1 MRFQP
6 RPLEQPEGVLQRL
19 LAEAI
24 PARQIRRAATVGPS
38 GDLDAPKD
46 LRRRNGA
53 NYLHALADG
62 RIVRPPAEAAWWAG
76 LAAASVT
83 LQRWCNPTLFLF
95 AAGHYVE
102 FAAVMLTADDRMPR
116 DRRLDLV
123 LTVLPA
129 LEPTPPPLGREEL
142 VRRRVAEGHDELS
155 ARRAAEWDLTM
166 EPKPRP
172 DRVTWSIDGSEA
184 ETLRA
189 AWLSLAET
197 APDLGDP
204 TLAACYLAAEGR
216 LDKAGPDVSLAL
228 RGRIAVDAIAAAL
241 R

>member
-6 RPLEQPEGVLQRL
+6 RPLEQPKGVLQRL
-19 LAEAI
+19 LGEAI
-24 PARQIRRAATVGPS
+24 PERLISRAATVGPS

-46 LRRRNGA
+46 LRRRNGT

-83 LQRWCNPTLFLF
+83 LHRWCNPMLFLF

-102 FAAVMLTADDRMPR
+102 FATVMLTADERMR
-116 DRRLDLV
+116 RERRLGLV
-123 LTVLPA
+123 LNVMSA

-155 ARRAAEWDLTM
+155 ARRAAEWDVTM
-166 EPKPRP
+166 EPAPRR
-172 DRVTWSIDGSEA
+172 DRIIWSIDGSEA

-189 AWLSLAET
+189 AWLPLAKT
-197 APDLGDP
+197 APDLGNP
-204 TLAACYLAAEGR
+204 TIATCYLAAEGR
-216 LDKAGPDVSLAL
+216 VDKGRPDLSLSL
-228 RGRIAVDAIAAAL
+228 RARIAVDAIAAAL